1 MCPMSK
7 KSCTGYLSLTGN
19 DVQTPA
25 LERKGLAGGSRSRER
40 PFGFVFLLTSLFIG
54 LCPVAAQVEEL
65 KGKYTFAATR
75 IADEELAS
83 IGSLGRQYL
92 KAVEG
97 LRDRMRAGGNL
108 DTVLVLDREIRRF
121 TVVKDVTPAVEP
133 TKIEDLD
140 AMMQSYR
147 VSRKKIRVGNANK
160 FLGMTENYL
169 KVLRTQEIERVKAE
183 KTDDAKLLRA
193 EQVRIKQDSR
203 VLAALDLVKEARAVA
218 EAQRPSRPVP
228 QQVVRPVKVPKYMQK
243 GLVLYLPF
251 DELGAVPP
259 QDLSGKPVEVDTR
272 HATKVNEGKYNTAY
286 AFDGKKDYLKVAHDD
301 RFSLPGEMTI
311 SIWVKLEDWVNG
323 GGIISKGSVTG
334 AGGAFLADITS
345 GKFRFVR
352 WRAAGVFETIS
363 SYQLPQKNV
372 WQHLALVSTKE
383 RLQIYVNGSVA
394 STKPGGELWA
404 TNTKPILIGMRH
416 YSDQDE
422 DYAWGIKGLVDEIMM
437 YDRALNGNEV
447 KHLYEMGL

>member
-1 MCPMSK
+1 V
-7 KSCTGYLSLTGN
+7 LS
-19 DVQTPA
+19 
-25 LERKGLAGGSRSRER
+25 
-40 PFGFVFLLTSLFIG
+40 
-54 LCPVAAQVEEL
+54 
-65 KGKYTFAATR
+65 
-75 IADEELAS
+75 
-83 IGSLGRQYL
+83 
-92 KAVEG
+92 
-97 LRDRMRAGGNL
+97 
-108 DTVLVLDREIRRF
+108 
-121 TVVKDVTPAVEP
+121 
-133 TKIEDLD
+133 
-140 AMMQSYR
+140 
-147 VSRKKIRVGNANK
+147 
-160 FLGMTENYL
+160 
-169 KVLRTQEIERVKAE
+169 
-183 KTDDAKLLRA
+183 
-193 EQVRIKQDSR
+193 
-203 VLAALDLVKEARAVA
+203 ALDLVKEARAAA
-218 EAQRPSRPVP
+218 EAQRPGRPVP

-251 DELGAVPP
+251 DERGAVPP
-259 QDLSGKPVEVDTR
+259 KDLSGKPVEVDTR
-272 HATKVNEGKYNTAY
+272 HASKVNEGKYNTAY

-334 AGGAFLADITS
+334 AGGSFLADITS

-394 STKPGGELWA
+394 STKPSGGLWV

-416 YSDQDE
+416 YSNQDE
-422 DYAWGIKGLVDEIMM
+422 DYAWGIKGLVDEVMM